1 MRATTVDESRTHRES
16 LYTRSFVILLATQ
29 SCFGMSFST
38 FFLLPKYLRLD
49 LHASDVQIG
58 AVGAVGA
65 VAGVIAFPIVGAL
78 NDRYGRKRFMLLG
91 SALMTLSALAMPSLG
106 EVGLPLYA
114 LRLVQ
119 GLAFALLFNSA
130 ATLMT
135 DRAAPARLGV
145 ALGVLGSSMLVTN
158 ALAPAIAE
166 SVAKH
171 FGWAPVFWLASG
183 WGVLSLL
190 LGFAVEAT
198 ARDRPRVEVA
208 AGSLLG
214 DRRARTVVL
223 AIAGAGAGFGTVFT
237 FHQPYALSL
246 GITEVSGFFVAYAF
260 AALIGRMLL
269 LGRVDG
275 KDRQA
280 LTAASMLLYALAV
293 AATAWLRP
301 VLLECVGLVLG
312 LAHGVLYP
320 VFNALAIQ
328 HVAPAQ
334 RGSMM
339 ALYHGGF
346 NGGMAVALL
355 LGGSVIERLGY
366 PALFWLTGLVTAIA
380 ALGVWRSPV
389 LSDRR

>member
-1 MRATTVDESRTHRES
+1 
-16 LYTRSFVILLATQ
+16 
-29 SCFGMSFST
+29 MSFST
-38 FFLLPKYLRLD
+38 FFLLPKYLKLV
-49 LHASDVQIG
+49 LHASDLQIG
-58 AVGAVGA
+58 AVGSVGA
-65 VAGVIAFPIVGAL
+65 VAGVIAFPIVGLL

-91 SALMTLSALAMPSLG
+91 SALMTASALAMLPLT
-106 EVGLPLYA
+106 EVGLTLYG

-135 DRAAPARLGV
+135 DRAAPSQLGI
-145 ALGVLGSSMLVTN
+145 ALGVLGSSMLITN
-158 ALAPAIAE
+158 ALAPAMAE
-166 SVAKH
+166 SVAAR
-171 FGWAPVFWLASG
+171 FGWAPVFALASG

-190 LGFAVEAT
+190 LCFAVEAT
-198 ARDRPRVEVA
+198 SRDRAPRA
-208 AGSLLG
+208 RIGGSLLR

-237 FHQPYALSL
+237 FHQPYALAL

-269 LGRVDG
+269 LQRIDD
-275 KDRQA
+275 KDRRA
-280 LTAASMLLYALAV
+280 LTAMSMLVYAIAV

-301 VLLECVGLVLG
+301 VLLECIGLVLG
-312 LAHGVLYP
+312 IAHGVLYP

-355 LGGSVIERLGY
+355 LGGSVVERLGY
-366 PALFWLTGLVTAIA
+366 PALFWLTGLVTATA
-380 ALGVWRSPV
+380 AVGVWFSPV
-389 LSDRR
+389 LADRR

>member
-1 MRATTVDESRTHRES
+1 
-16 LYTRSFVILLATQ
+16 
-29 SCFGMSFST
+29 MSFST
-38 FFLLPKYLRLD
+38 FFLLPKYLKLD

-58 AVGAVGA
+58 TVGAVGA
-65 VAGVIAFPIVGAL
+65 VAGVIAFPIVGTL

-91 SALMTLSALAMPSLG
+91 SALMTASALAMVLLT
-106 EVGLPLYA
+106 EVDITLYA
-114 LRLVQ
+114 LRLLQ
-119 GLAFALLFNSA
+119 GLSFALLFNSA
-130 ATLMT
+130 TTLMT

-145 ALGVLGSSMLVTN
+145 ALGVFGSSMLVTN
-158 ALAPAIAE
+158 ALAPAMAE
-166 SVAKH
+166 SVAAH
-171 FGWAPVFWLASG
+171 FDWQPVFWLASG
-183 WGVLSLL
+183 WGVLSFV

-198 ARDRPRVEVA
+198 SRERPRVGSA
-208 AGSLLG
+208 GAGSLLR

-237 FHQPYALSL
+237 FHQPYALLL

-260 AALIGRMLL
+260 AALFGRMLL
-269 LGRVDG
+269 LRPHRRR
-275 KDRQA
+275 DRQA
-280 LTAASMLLYALAV
+280 LSAVSMLVYALAV

-301 VLLECVGLVLG
+301 GCSSCVGLVLG

-328 HVAPAQ
+328 HVPPAQ

-355 LGGSVIERLGY
+355 LGGSVVESLGY
-366 PALFWLTGLVTAIA
+366 PALFWLTGLVTA
-380 ALGVWRSPV
+380 
-389 LSDRR
+389 